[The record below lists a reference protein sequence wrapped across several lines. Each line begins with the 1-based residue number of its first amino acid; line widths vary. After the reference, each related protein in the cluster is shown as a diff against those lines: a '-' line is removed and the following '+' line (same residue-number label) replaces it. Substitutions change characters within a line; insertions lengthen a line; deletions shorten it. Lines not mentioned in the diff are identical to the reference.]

1 MCGGGVAPGNIVGIG
16 NCPMTSAA
24 DLAAD
29 LQLARGAPLVIT
41 ANSSQK
47 KEK

>member
-1 MCGGGVAPGNIVGIG
+1 MAPGDIVGIG
-16 NCPMTSAA
+16 NCPMTSAT

-41 ANSSQK
+41 ITAIVLVIPF
-47 KEK
+47 EK